1 MARNGSSALAA
12 LAAQVGN
19 AATAGFGLS
28 LGRDVYRKVRPK
40 NTSNL
45 VLLLLAVC
53 GVFLPVLGGINLCQ
67 GHRRGWIGTI
77 FLTFGASV
85 LAVAAGF
92 LIILSPVVLFA
103 HNFDDID
110 KEMVGWIL
118 MITAGLTV
126 FGMLIGLYRRSGRL
140 RRYAVINDNETFLAR
155 SGFKETGGSD
165 VTHYDPD
172 GNALRFLEAD
182 PERLVFMAVGRRGHR
197 AYIDLDGSGRML
209 SYSGIV

>member
-1 MARNGSSALAA
+1 MARNGTSALAA

-28 LGRDVYRKVRPK
+28 LGRDIYHRVKPK
-40 NTSNL
+40 QASN
-45 VLLLLAVC
+45 VFLLLFAVG
-53 GVFLPVLGGINLCQ
+53 GVFLPIWGGMNLCQ
-67 GHRRGWIGTI
+67 GHRRGWVGTV
-77 FLTFGASV
+77 FLTFGTSV
-85 LAVAAGF
+85 LAATAGF

-103 HNFDDID
+103 NGFDGIS
-110 KEMVGWIL
+110 KEIIGWIL

-126 FGMLIGLYRRSGRL
+126 LGILVGLFRRAKRL
-140 RRYAVINDNETFLAR
+140 RQFAIINDNEAFLSR

-172 GNALRFLEAD
+172 GNALRFLEAGQD
-182 PERLVFMAVGRRGHR
+182 RLIFMAVGRRGRR
-197 AYIDLDGSGRML
+197 AYIDLDSSGRML

>member
-40 NTSNL
+40 NTSNV
-45 VLLLLAVC
+45 VLLLLAVG

-67 GHRRGWIGTI
+67 GHRRGWVGTI
-77 FLTFGASV
+77 FLTFGVSV
-85 LAVAAGF
+85 LSVAAGF
-92 LIILSPVVLFA
+92 CIMLSPFVILVEGF
-103 HNFDDID
+103 NIDI
-110 KEMVGWIL
+110 KIVGWIL
-118 MITAGLTV
+118 VITTGLTV
-126 FGMLIGLYRRSGRL
+126 LGMLIGLFRRAKRL
-140 RRYAVINDNETFLAR
+140 RRFAIINDNEAFLAR

-165 VTHYDPD
+165 VTHYDPN

-182 PERLVFMAVGRRGHR
+182 PDRLIFMAVGRRGRR
-197 AYIDLDGSGRML
+197 AYIDLDSSGRML
-209 SYSGIV
+209 AYSGIV